1 MKKYTIVITPMLT
14 AIVLALIGIAF
25 IVFPLG
31 TVGTVLR
38 IIGAILLAVEIARL
52 IPLIKR
58 SADVSS
64 LLLFLL
70 SDIFVIVFAIILLIN
85 PIGALRTLSIILG
98 VYFLISAAV
107 ELYRLSQRRIAGVP
121 QYIMPVLS
129 LLFGVFLILY
139 PTDATQ
145 LSLIIIG
152 VTLLFKA
159 ADVIISEIVGG
170 RTARKKSAA
179 KGTVVTTKYKDVTN
193 KSK

>member
-107 ELYRLSQRRIAGVP
+107 ELYRLSQRRISGAVP
-121 QYIMPVLS
+121 YIMPVLS

>member
-1 MKKYTIVITPMLT
+1 MLT

-107 ELYRLSQRRIAGVP
+107 ELYRLSQRRISGAVP
-121 QYIMPVLS
+121 YIMPVLS

-159 ADVIISEIVGG
+159 ADVRLSRRSSEDALQGKNQPL
-170 RTARKKSAA
+170 RAQS
-179 KGTVVTTKYKDVTN
+179 
-193 KSK
+193 

>member
-25 IVFPLG
+25 ILFPLG

-129 LLFGVFLILY
+129 LLLGVFLILY